1 MLISTNDRIFIA
13 GHRGMAG
20 SAIARRLEAEGHRHL
35 LRVGRSELDLMD
47 GPAVAA
53 WFADQRPDVVV
64 LAAARV
70 GASSPTPP
78 IRPTSCSTTSRSSR
92 T

>member
-1 MLISTNDRIFIA
+1 MLISPNDRIFIA

-20 SAIARRLEAEGHRHL
+20 SAITRCLKAEGHQRL
-35 LRVGRSELDLMD
+35 LTVGRSNLDLMD

-53 WFADQRPDVVV
+53 WFADHRPDVVV

-70 GASSPTPP
+70 G
-78 IRPTSCSTTSRSSR
+78 
-92 T
+92 